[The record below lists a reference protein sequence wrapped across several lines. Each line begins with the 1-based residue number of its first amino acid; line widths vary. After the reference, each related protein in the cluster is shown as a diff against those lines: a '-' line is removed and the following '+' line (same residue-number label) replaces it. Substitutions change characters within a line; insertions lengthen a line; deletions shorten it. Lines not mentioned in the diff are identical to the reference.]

1 MTKTPSVNYYTRKI
15 RTYGRDELYEEID
28 NSPLSTRDYAFLA
41 DIIEGMTNQQLKA
54 KYHKS
59 ASRISQWK
67 RSVFEQMHA
76 YDLHQAERRHAS
88 NRPRIEYD
96 SMSNR

>member
-1 MTKTPSVNYYTRKI
+1 MTKTPSVKYYTRKI

-28 NSPLSTRDYAFLA
+28 NSPLNTRDYAFLA
-41 DIIEGMTNQQLKA
+41 DIVEGLTNRQLQE
-54 KYHKS
+54 KYNKS

-67 RSVFEQMHA
+67 RAVFEQMHA
-76 YDLHQAERRHAS
+76 YDLHQAEKRYVS
-88 NRPRIEYD
+88 NRPRIDND